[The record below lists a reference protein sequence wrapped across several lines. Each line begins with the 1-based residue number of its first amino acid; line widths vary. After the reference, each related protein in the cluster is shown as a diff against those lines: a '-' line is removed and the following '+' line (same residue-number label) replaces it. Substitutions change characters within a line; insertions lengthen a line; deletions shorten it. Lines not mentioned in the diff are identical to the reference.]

1 MAAGAVACGV
11 VAAAL
16 SVETRMREQRVA
28 YAADDKAVNW
38 DALRKDIAS
47 VLAKDGYDDGS
58 YGPVLV
64 RLAWHACGTYDKTS
78 KSGGSDGASMRFEP
92 ESKHGA
98 NAGLDVA
105 RGLLDGIKTKHP
117 NVTYSDLWQ
126 FAAVVA
132 IEEMGGPK
140 VPFRPG
146 RVDYD
151 DGKLC
156 TPDGRLPDAAQG
168 AQHIRDIFY
177 RMGFNDQEIV
187 ALSGAHTLGRCHTNR
202 SGFDGPW
209 TKSPTMFSNSYFIE
223 LLDTKWSTRTWTGPK
238 QFEDPAKELMMLP
251 TDLAIVQDDKF
262 RVWAEKY
269 KKDEALFFKD
279 FSAAFNKLQEVGVKK
294 FQQGDVNHAKPWYQF
309 W

>member
-1 MAAGAVACGV
+1 MQQ
-11 VAAAL
+11 
-16 SVETRMREQRVA
+16 RRVA
-28 YAADDKAVNW
+28 YAADDKTVNW
-38 DALRKDIAS
+38 DALRADIAA

-64 RLAWHACGTYDKTS
+64 RLAWHACGTYDKAS
-78 KSGGSDGASMRFEP
+78 KTGGSDGASMRFEP

-98 NAGLDVA
+98 NAGLGVA
-105 RGLLDGIKTKHP
+105 RGLLDGIKKKHP

-202 SGFDGPW
+202 SGFEGPW
-209 TKSPTMFSNSYFIE
+209 TKAPTMFSNLYFIE
-223 LLDTKWSTRTWTGPK
+223 LLDTKWTPRAWTGPK

-251 TDLAIVQDDKF
+251 TDLAIVQDEKF

-279 FSAAFNKLQEVGVKK
+279 FAAAFNKLQEVGVKK